1 MKRYVVLI
9 CCLISHIPS
18 SQTFHRV
25 DVMCYLIKNWAFKF
39 LGAQVPE
46 IFREMEAS
54 GCTADRKARQLLQ
67 NALMVLDKR
76 H

>member
-1 MKRYVVLI
+1 MFCVIL
-9 CCLISHIPS
+9 S
-18 SQTFHRV
+18 
-25 DVMCYLIKNWAFKF
+25 NWAYK
-39 LGAQVPE
+39 LLDAQVPE

-67 NALMVLDKR
+67 NALMVIDKR